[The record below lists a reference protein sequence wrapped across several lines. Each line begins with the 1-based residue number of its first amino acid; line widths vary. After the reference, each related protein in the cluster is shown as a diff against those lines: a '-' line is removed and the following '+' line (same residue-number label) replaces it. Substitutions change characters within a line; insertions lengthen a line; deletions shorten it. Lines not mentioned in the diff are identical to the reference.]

1 MHSGLFEVTSSG
13 GRLISDE
20 QAASVAAERL
30 QRLNIPYDM
39 SSGAPV
45 AVTDYQQISNLTTE
59 TLPEGWLYL
68 PDSQRFKNHVLNDTD
83 RTILGVDQEQWLTAE
98 LKASKQRKAI
108 WQVLGQ
114 QVLMGKLGLPA
125 LTDEQLQLDKVEVKY
140 RPILK
145 MMQVLA
151 KDNLP
156 FNLDAWDGYPVCRE
170 RVFNSLVDFG
180 VNPIVLAGDTHNG
193 WAFNL
198 ADEQGRAVAVE
209 IGTPSV
215 NSPGLETYLAT
226 EPKVLAQAMQ
236 DASSELFAVE
246 TARRGWSELV
256 LTPDSATNQWHFV
269 STVLD
274 RQFSVS
280 SAERQQ
286 CRAGDRRFL

>member
-1 MHSGLFEVTSSG
+1 
-13 GRLISDE
+13 
-20 QAASVAAERL
+20 
-30 QRLNIPYDM
+30 
-39 SSGAPV
+39 
-45 AVTDYQQISNLTTE
+45 
-59 TLPEGWLYL
+59 
-68 PDSQRFKNHVLNDTD
+68 
-83 RTILGVDQEQWLTAE
+83 
-98 LKASKQRKAI
+98 
-108 WQVLGQ
+108 
-114 QVLMGKLGLPA
+114 
-125 LTDEQLQLDKVEVKY
+125 
-140 RPILK
+140 
-145 MMQVLA
+145 
-151 KDNLP
+151 
-156 FNLDAWDGYPVCRE
+156 
-170 RVFNSLVDFG
+170 
-180 VNPIVLAGDTHNG
+180 
-193 WAFNL
+193 
-198 ADEQGRAVAVE
+198 VAVE